1 MSLASTENILS
12 LDNDRLPPSSSV
24 FLALASLPPPS
35 LPPSPI
41 LTSPEMCSAWSLS
54 DIPILIFDNSS
65 TSDRTNRNRPSPV
78 SKPSP
83 CLESI
88 DSVCT
93 FGPTSETDSEIA
105 ELVPRRGGNVAVDCC
120 RTVESISSLSSVS
133 MNGKHAIREDTMSA
147 DSELYQDDS
156 SRRSNQCCDAPA
168 HIPPGSSTQILCG
181 ILHSPSEIPAHSLPD
196 TSFAEHATEFV
207 NKTGLCVSHI
217 ACEEECPPHRTVPL
231 SETTA
236 TFNTFKLPPK
246 PADANTKQS
255 QWLASRGSN
264 DIGLASSRRRQDHEF
279 MWLDGLSVDL
289 LIDQEGFRSVQPSFK
304 YSGIFHNHVCP
315 KDTDSLVVEFKPIT
329 RQIYHF
335 HYAPFD
341 GLPLLRRVMIN
352 GESNRDFV
360 SRQARLSL
368 KSNGVYSIH
377 GVEMSSLPTSVLD
390 FDGSN
395 HEEFEPIKLRW
406 QFDYVVDDR
415 IDVSGRFIDGE
426 KTLTPL
432 TFSCSPWLLHPSKGK
447 KIDVMHV
454 FKKSVAP
461 KLVAEKLQPPAFAE
475 PVPPSHEDAPHHVSA
490 WSFHRRAQSN
500 GIQRQLSIDPIT
512 LQIGILTAAA
522 AKQNL
527 GPVVNVSNWSL
538 SHRRASSVG
547 EPHATT
553 SPPALHVK
561 FAPRGDLAEHS
572 DHICPRSRFFELI
585 LPKCKPSASSHSVG
599 MPLKEYPGFVPLTPR
614 PRHR

>member
-1 MSLASTENILS
+1 MSLAFTENILS
-12 LDNDRLPPSSSV
+12 LDNDKLPPSSSV

-41 LTSPEMCSAWSLS
+41 LTSPEMCSSWSLS

-65 TSDRTNRNRPSPV
+65 PSDSTNPNRPSPV
-78 SKPSP
+78 SKPSL
-83 CLESI
+83 CSKGT

-93 FGPTSETDSEIA
+93 FGPTCETPYPPESQIA
-105 ELVPRRGGNVAVDCC
+105 ELVSRRGGNVAVDCC

-133 MNGKHAIREDTMSA
+133 MNGKHAIHEDTMPA
-147 DSELYQDDS
+147 DSEFYRGVS
-156 SRRSNQCCDAPA
+156 PRGSNRYYGAPA
-168 HIPPGSSTQILCG
+168 QFSRGSSTQILCG
-181 ILHSPSEIPAHSLPD
+181 ISHSPSEVSAHFVPD
-196 TSFAEHATEFV
+196 TSFAEHSSESI
-207 NKTGLCVSHI
+207 NKTGPRVLHI
-217 ACEEECPPHRTVPL
+217 PCEEECPPHRTVQL
-231 SETTA
+231 SEKTA
-236 TFNTFKLPPK
+236 TFNNFKLPPK
-246 PADANTKQS
+246 PANANINQP
-255 QWLASRGSN
+255 QWPASLGSN
-264 DIGLASSRRRQDHEF
+264 DIRLASSRRRQDHEF

-341 GLPLLRRVMIN
+341 GLPLLRRVTIN
-352 GESNRDFV
+352 GEQKRDFV
-360 SRQARLSL
+360 SRQARLTL
-368 KSNGVYSIH
+368 KSNGVYTIH
-377 GVEMSSLPTSVLD
+377 GVEISSLPTSVLD
-390 FDGSN
+390 FDGSS

-415 IDVSGRFIDGE
+415 IDASGRIIDGE

-447 KIDVMHV
+447 RIDVMHV
-454 FKKSVAP
+454 FKKSVTP

-475 PVPPSHEDAPHHVSA
+475 PVPPSHEDAPRHVPA

-500 GIQRQLSIDPIT
+500 GIQRQLSKEPVT
-512 LQIGILTAAA
+512 PQNGILIAAA

-527 GPVVNVSNWSL
+527 GPVNISKW

-553 SPPALHVK
+553 SPSALHAK
-561 FAPRGDLAEHS
+561 FAPMGDLAVYS
-572 DHICPRSRFFELI
+572 NHICPRSRLSELL
-585 LPKCKPSASSHSVG
+585 LPKCKLSPSSHLVG
-599 MPLKEYPGFVPLTPR
+599 TS
-614 PRHR
+614 